1 MTMGKRQLVL
11 AALIVAL
18 GAAVYLNWQ
27 FVGNNSLLAT
37 DAVASGTGRTTYG
50 QTDLVGTSSGS
61 SKVGSSASSV
71 AVQTNTN
78 TDTLAQAKLS
88 RTQARDAAKDL
99 LNKTLN
105 NTQAS
110 DAAKKDALTKATGI
124 AQDILRE
131 DSIETLIKAKGFSDC
146 LVSLQNGECNVIVK
160 VKDSSQNNAIVIK
173 DIVKGQ
179 TGISYDKIKIVTI
192 T

>member
-27 FVGNNSLLAT
+27 FAGNNSLLAT
-37 DAVASGTGRTTYG
+37 DALASGTSRTYG
-50 QTDLVGTSSGS
+50 ETDLVGTSSGS
-61 SKVGSSASSV
+61 SKAGSSASSV

>member
-18 GAAVYLNWQ
+18 GTAVYLNWQ
-27 FVGNNSLLAT
+27 FAGNPLTAT
-37 DAVASGTGRTTYG
+37 DAVASGTGRTYG

-61 SKVGSSASSV
+61 SNSGSSASSV

-88 RTQARDAAKDL
+88 RKQARDAATEL
-99 LNKTLN
+99 ANKALSGA
-105 NTQAS
+105 QAT
-110 DAAKKDALTKATGI
+110 AAEKKDALAKVAGM
-124 AQDILRE
+124 AQDIVRE